1 MSFRQRCVV
10 LGLLAVTP
18 WMSDRNATAQER
30 QLDLREVRSLRQD
43 VADDSA
49 MEEKLR
55 QHILKLYDSAIS
67 SLETAADNR
76 AAAES
81 FERDRA
87 NVGRMV
93 DSLRTDLAGAE
104 PAPRVEVSNEFT
116 VEQAEAALA
125 RERSRLA
132 AHRDALRQAERLAE
146 ERAQSRT
153 DIARQLGAVDQELEL
168 LSDELRRQG
177 QREAPADL
185 KLAARYNIQA
195 RREVAL
201 SKIAKLRASLALLEA
216 RGALVPLEVDIAQRR
231 VTESEELVRR
241 LEEISHGLRRRH
253 AEVSLEQVHTLC
265 DEASI
270 LSPELANIA
279 AETRALAKRL
289 WGPDGVAAESERTTR
304 DTLATRKHLA
314 ELGRITELTRRKFE
328 AFGQRG
334 SVSRWW
340 PTIPE
345 DFPTLGNVET
355 TIDRLDAEIPEVE
368 HQLITLEEQRSD
380 VRELAAHTLAIL
392 QSAGGGEVDTDVAR
406 HAHDLLSVRRD
417 LLDDLIRQYG
427 RYSNQLVEYRTVSTH
442 FRDNVKTVER
452 FLFSHVLWVR
462 SVPRPIIPRF
472 SDMTDAVGWVFSL
485 EKRQSIGAVEVDES
499 LSVQRRE
506 LLLGLL
512 LTLALVFRRRIKGRL
527 AVLAGKVRDPATDS
541 FRFTLDALAQTV
553 LLAAP
558 LPVALRLASGILLES
573 GGAAHLHT
581 TAAALDLLAWIAL
594 LLEGTRQL
602 LAADGLAEAHFG
614 WPSDITRALHRGLLW
629 PEILSLPPLF
639 VAIDLALAGIR
650 LTSPQQLQL
659 YNNSLG
665 RVAFIIAM
673 LILGLSTLALLRPER
688 KSEDAQAARK
698 LPWSQRLTEY
708 AFPTALLLAWPVILI
723 ATIVPAVLAVF
734 GYYVTAL
741 LLAYQMLR
749 TLLLGA
755 LVLLGGGLV
764 HRWRIARRNASLR
777 HEGERDEKDPSRQR
791 ETEAAEAQVRQ
802 LFRFVIIAVMA
813 VGLWSIWSDALP
825 MLEILKR
832 VQLLPTVALLQ
843 ETGAGGLADIES
855 PGGSVASGKETADD
869 SPSTEAATESTIQGP
884 GASSDQTSAQPAEES
899 HLILWQLLEAIL
911 AAIVTLVMVKNVP
924 GLVELLLQ
932 RRTTLDTGA
941 RVAIATLVRYT
952 VTIVGFI
959 VVFGVLG
966 VTWSKVQWLAA
977 ALTFGL
983 GFGLQEI
990 VANFVSGLI
999 LLVERPVRVGDVVTI
1014 GNLMGRVSRIQIRA
1028 TTITLWDRSEMIVPN
1043 KEFIT
1048 TKLVNWT
1055 LSDSKRRIEIPVR
1068 IAYGADLE
1076 RVKKTLTGIA
1086 ERHPDVLP
1094 DPAPHTLLLAFGDDA
1109 IQFELRFVVDFGK
1122 GLTVK
1127 DEVQMAIDKAF
1138 REQGIEFALP
1148 QLNIRLPESGSSP
1161 TSPPPAPEPTA

>member
-10 LGLLAVTP
+10 LGLLAVAP
-18 WMSDRNATAQER
+18 WMGDRNATAQER

-93 DSLRTDLAGAE
+93 EALRSDLARPE
-104 PAPRVEVSNEFT
+104 PPPRFDRPEDFT
-116 VEQAEAALA
+116 VEQTGAALA

-132 AHRDALRQAERLAE
+132 ANRDALRQADQLAE

-168 LSDELRRQG
+168 LSDELRRQT
-177 QREAPADL
+177 QRDAPADL
-185 KLAARYNIQA
+185 KLAARTEVQA

-201 SKIAKLRASLALLEA
+201 SKIARLRASLTLLEA

-231 VTESEELVRR
+231 VTESEELVKR
-241 LEEISHGLRRRH
+241 LEEISRTLRRQNGQQSLDEVH
-253 AEVSLEQVHTLC
+253 ALC
-265 DEASI
+265 DEVSK
-270 LSPELANIA
+270 LSPELATVA
-279 AETRALAKRL
+279 AATRNFAERL
-289 WGPDGVAAESERTTR
+289 WGPAGVVARSDETTGS
-304 DTLATRKHLA
+304 TLATRKHLA

-334 SVSRWW
+334 SLTRWW
-340 PTIPE
+340 PAIPD
-345 DFPTLGNVET
+345 DFPSLGTIEA
-355 TIDRLDAEIPEVE
+355 TIDRLDHEIPEVE

-380 VRELAAHTLAIL
+380 VRELARRTLETL
-392 QSAGGGEVDTDVAR
+392 QPADGGEVDPEVLQG
-406 HAHDLLSVRRD
+406 AHDLYSVRRD
-417 LLDDLIRQYG
+417 LLDELIQQYS

-442 FRDNVKTVER
+442 FRDNVEAVER
-452 FLFSHVLWVR
+452 FLYSHVLWAR
-462 SVPRPIIPRF
+462 SVPRPIIPRL
-472 SDMTDAVGWVFSL
+472 SHMADALGWVLSP
-485 EKRQSIGAVEVDES
+485 EKRQSIGAPVAGEG

-506 LLLGLL
+506 LLIGLL
-512 LTLALVFRRRIKGRL
+512 LALALVFRRRIRGRL
-527 AVLAGKVRDPATDS
+527 TVLAGRVRDPSTDA
-541 FRFTLDALAQTV
+541 FRHTLEALLLTG

-558 LPVALRLASGILLES
+558 LPLALRLVSSIVLGS
-573 GGAAHLHT
+573 GGVAYLHT
-581 TAAALDLLAWIAL
+581 TAAAFDLATLIAL

-602 LAADGLAEAHFG
+602 FAPDGLAEAHFG
-614 WPSDITRALHRGLLW
+614 WPSDITRSLYRGLLW
-629 PEILSLPPLF
+629 PEILSLLPLL
-639 VAIDLALAGIR
+639 VAIDLAYAGVR
-650 LTSPQQLQL
+650 LTSPPQLQL

-665 RVAFIIAM
+665 RVAFVVAM

-688 KSEDAQAARK
+688 KSGAAKAARK

-708 AFPTALLLAWPVILI
+708 AFPTALLLAWPVIVI
-723 ATIVPAVLAVF
+723 ATVLPAVLAAF

-741 LLAYQMLR
+741 LLAHQMLR

-755 LVLLGGGLV
+755 VVLIGGGLV
-764 HRWRIARRNASLR
+764 HRWRIARRNAILR
-777 HEGERDEKDPSRQR
+777 HEGNQLGADPAREREMA
-791 ETEAAEAQVRQ
+791 TAESQVRQ
-802 LFRFVIIAVMA
+802 LSRFVIVAIMA

-825 MLEILKR
+825 LLQILKR
-832 VQLLPTVALLQ
+832 VQLLPSVTLLE
-843 ETGAGGLADIES
+843 ETESRDLAAITS
-855 PGGSVASGKETADD
+855 PGVSDAAKTETTDD
-869 SPSTEAATESTIQGP
+869 PMSTDAAPEPTIPGTDAVTEQTAAAPEEPSQ
-884 GASSDQTSAQPAEES
+884 
-899 HLILWQLLEAIL
+899 LILWELLEAIL

-932 RRTTLDTGA
+932 RRTTLDIGV
-941 RVAIATLVRYT
+941 RVAIGTLVRYT
-952 VTIVGFI
+952 ITIVGLI

-966 VTWSKVQWLAA
+966 VTWSNVQWLAA

-999 LLVERPVRVGDVVTI
+999 LLLERPVRVGDVVTI
-1014 GNLMGRVSRIQIRA
+1014 GNLMGTVTRIQIRA

-1068 IAYGADLE
+1068 IAYGADLA
-1076 RVKKTLTGIA
+1076 RVKETLTEIA
-1086 ERHPDVLP
+1086 KRHPEVLP
-1094 DPAPHTLLLAFGDDA
+1094 EPAPHTLLLAFGDDA

-1138 REQGIEFALP
+1138 NEQGIEFALP
-1148 QLNIRLPESGSSP
+1148 QLKIRLPATEPGAE
-1161 TSPPPAPEPTA
+1161 PPPAAEPAG